1 MTTALGEQPLTAEF
15 TLEDLN
21 GRWRS
26 PVAAEVFPGIYG
38 LDDFFLRS
46 PFWGIHFNSY
56 KDPECQTRLFELIIS
71 GMFYLQEP
79 SALVPGA
86 RNVNFSRVITCLRLH
101 DAGLVDG
108 ANAQGD
114 GQWRAGQWRNA
125 SVDGCHL
132 IDLPGTFESP
142 IEYDMLGLA
151 RATTAGGAAQDSV
164 DKLFFGQRNHD
175 ETGSIWTRR
184 APGLLDYYVVR
195 YQAGAPTV
203 GHGGHWGP
211 EQWTRVT
218 SDPASFSEDN

>member
-1 MTTALGEQPLTAEF
+1 MSTALGEQQLTADF
-15 TLEDLN
+15 TVEALN

-38 LDDFFLRS
+38 LDDFFIRS

-56 KDPECQTRLFELIIS
+56 KDQDCQTRLFELIIS
-71 GMFYLQEP
+71 GMFYLQDP
-79 SALVPGA
+79 SPVVAGA

-101 DAGLVDG
+101 DAGLVEA
-108 ANAQGD
+108 ANADSD
-114 GQWRAGQWRNA
+114 GKWQAGQWRNA
-125 SVDGCHL
+125 SAGGCHL
-132 IDLPGTFESP
+132 IDLPGTDECP

-151 RATTAGGAAQDSV
+151 RASSADSAER
-164 DKLFFGQRNHD
+164 LYFGQRQHD

-195 YQAGAPTV
+195 YETGAPTV
-203 GHGGHWGP
+203 GHGGGWGP

-218 SDPASFSEDN
+218 TFPESFSEGT